1 MKKIKILMKVVVVI
15 LILFVT
21 VKLFTPLKTVIPVI
35 LQWMAAIL
43 DLKFS

>member
-1 MKKIKILMKVVVVI
+1 MKKIKVLITFAAVI
-15 LILFVT
+15 LISFVI